1 MKRAFLLVAVAAPLV
16 LNWSC
21 GGSSSPS
28 TPTPQP
34 SATPTP
40 AAEAPEV
47 IDGWKH
53 EPVAAEV
60 NPPIV
65 GLGQAVVV
73 RAPGF
78 LAREQRYELEPIA
91 LWPAE
96 PAYVREL
103 VYDWE
108 FEDGSFRMVRWE
120 QSSFT
125 LTLEGALGN
134 DGGVRARARQVLA
147 EISRRTGLEGSI
159 GPGGEVVIDVDSS
172 VADQQAAAIARLR
185 TRGTTITG
193 GTISFVSRQEI
204 IGGPGSAYHNTF
216 LHEMGHIIGLAH
228 SPDMSDVMTPAGG
241 RGTTVDAYQRN
252 EAIALHMMYRH
263 REPGNFPPDRAPELG
278 ASSPG
283 ALRNPVIID

>member
-1 MKRAFLLVAVAAPLV
+1 MKRAFLLVAAAAPLV

-28 TPTPQP
+28 TPTPGP

-47 IDGWKH
+47 IDGWRH
-53 EPVAAEV
+53 EPLDAEV

-65 GLGQAVVV
+65 GLDQRVVV

-78 LAREQRYELEPIA
+78 LAREQRYEFEPIA

-96 PAYVREL
+96 PSYVREL

-120 QSSFT
+120 RSSFT
-125 LTLEGALGN
+125 LTLEGSLAN
-134 DGGVRARARQVLA
+134 DGAVRTRARQVLD
-147 EISRRTGLEGSI
+147 EIARRTGLEGSI
-159 GPGGEVVIDVDSS
+159 GSGGEVVVDIDSS
-172 VADQQAAAIARLR
+172 VADQQAVAIARLR
-185 TRGTTITG
+185 TRGAIITG
-193 GTISFVSRQEI
+193 GTISFVNHQEI
-204 IGGPGSAYHNTF
+204 IGGRGASYHNTF
-216 LHEMGHIIGLAH
+216 LHEMGHIIGMAH
-228 SPDMSDVMTPAGG
+228 SPDMSDVMTAAAG

-263 REPGNFPPDRAPELG
+263 REAGNFPPDRAPELG

>member
-1 MKRAFLLVAVAAPLV
+1 
-16 LNWSC
+16 
-21 GGSSSPS
+21 
-28 TPTPQP
+28 
-34 SATPTP
+34 
-40 AAEAPEV
+40 V
-47 IDGWKH
+47 IDGWQH

-65 GLGQAVVV
+65 GLGQGVVV
-73 RAPGF
+73 RAPGY
-78 LAREQRYELEPIA
+78 LAREQRYHFEPIA

-108 FEDGSFRMVRWE
+108 FEDGSLRMIRWE

-125 LTLEGALGN
+125 LTLEGALAN
-134 DGGVRARARQVLA
+134 DGGVRARARQVLG
-147 EISRRTGLEGSI
+147 EIARRTGLQGSI
-159 GPGGEVVIDVDSS
+159 GSGGEVVIDVDSS
-172 VADQQAAAIARLR
+172 VADQEAVALARLR
-185 TRGTTITG
+185 TRGAIITG

-204 IGGPGSAYHNTF
+204 IGGPGSSYRNTL

-241 RGTTVDAYQRN
+241 RGATVDAYQRN

-263 REPGNFPPDRAPELG
+263 REAGNYHPDRAPELG